1 MNIKESSKMHYFRYH
16 STNCFLF
23 ENNCGDLLAV
33 DAGWPCSFFEYAR
46 LVKSIGFR
54 MKQIRWALV
63 THFHLDHAG
72 LVSDFMEQGI
82 QCIVFQNQETAID
95 PMERTIRK
103 NYRDYKPIHQESLIR
118 WNTVD
123 SIKSFA
129 KIGIVGST
137 LVTRGHSDDSI
148 SFLTGNQEAIIG
160 DLCPVES
167 VMDVDSASAESYA
180 ILRANQVKFVFPSHA
195 PFFQLQSD

>member
-1 MNIKESSKMHYFRYH
+1 MHYFRYH
-16 STNCFLF
+16 STNCFVV
-23 ENNCGDLLAV
+23 ENNRGELLAV

-54 MKQIRWALV
+54 MKQIRWAIV
-63 THFHLDHAG
+63 THFHIDHAG

-103 NYRDYKPIHQESLIR
+103 NYRDYKPINQESLIC

-123 SIKSFA
+123 SKKSFA
-129 KIGIVGST
+129 EIGIAGRA
-137 LVTRGHSDDSI
+137 LITRGHSDDSI
-148 SFLTGNQEAIIG
+148 SFLTENREAIIG
-160 DLCPVES
+160 DLCPVETI
-167 VMDVDSASAESYA
+167 MAADSASAESYA
-180 ILRANQVKFVFPSHA
+180 LLRANQVQFVFPSHA
-195 PFFQLQSD
+195 PFFELRSA